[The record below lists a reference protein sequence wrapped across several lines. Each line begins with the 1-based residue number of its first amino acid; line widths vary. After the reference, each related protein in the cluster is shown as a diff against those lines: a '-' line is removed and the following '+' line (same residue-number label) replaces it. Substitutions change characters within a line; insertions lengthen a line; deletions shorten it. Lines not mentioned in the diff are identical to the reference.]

1 MITRSKAR
9 AIKQAQEEA
18 KLRQAT
24 PTQTAL
30 PQPSSRVCRNV
41 RLERQLDQVLTGDN
55 DQMQLQPAEIAAAL
69 LADIANMAT
78 EENQAAAAGAT
89 INQRPIDG
97 SLFNAAGLEHLATTR
112 ARHDLMRT
120 SGKILWDYFRIT
132 TLACQASAIV
142 RQIIRSIP
150 SYFVAKQLSPW
161 LGLWL
166 GIFAIA
172 LLALLLHL
180 FNVLF
185 VRRIWTWESLAKRVA
200 ASAAVFFVVGEFL
213 ETNLEWMPTIRCYA
227 MLISLWWR

>member
-112 ARHDLMRT
+112 ARHDLTRT

-132 TLACQASAIV
+132 ALACQASAIV

-150 SYFVAKQLSPW
+150 PYFVAKQLSPR

-185 VRRIWTWESLAKRVA
+185 VRRRTRESLAKRVA
-200 ASAAVFFVVGEFL
+200 ASAVVFLVVGEFL

-227 MLISLWWR
+227 MLISLCWR